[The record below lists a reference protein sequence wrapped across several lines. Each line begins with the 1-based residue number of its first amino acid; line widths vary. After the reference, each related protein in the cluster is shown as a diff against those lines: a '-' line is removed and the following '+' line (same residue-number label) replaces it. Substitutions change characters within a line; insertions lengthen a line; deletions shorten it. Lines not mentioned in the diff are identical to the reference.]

1 MKLQLLINIYKI
13 KKLILCKIELIQNF
27 WSAKYKI
34 QKKTKTKKTT
44 TTLREKVAIWNIHKD
59 IGTASHLT

>member
-1 MKLQLLINIYKI
+1 M
-13 KKLILCKIELIQNF
+13 ELIQNF

-34 QKKTKTKKTT
+34 QKKK
-44 TTLREKVAIWNIHKD
+44 TLREKVAIWNVHND

>member
-1 MKLQLLINIYKI
+1 M
-13 KKLILCKIELIQNF
+13 ELIQNF

-34 QKKTKTKKTT
+34 QNTKKKK
-44 TTLREKVAIWNIHKD
+44 TLREKVAIWNVHND